1 MILYNLILY
10 IYISYRIKLLELTTT
25 NILQIHYRYPIL
37 HIYIILI
44 YTYIY
49 IYTLSQ
55 SNMYIIQYYIWHMY
69 IYIYMDILIKQK
81 PIQSSC
87 PARGHT
93 SGLRPA
99 ARVELDATGEV
110 ISPGKMGIG
119 SEKIG
124 ISRRFHGIW
133 GGNWEG
139 TWGICMWIS
148 KWFNGIIEWKPPGC
162 RDIMRIL
169 LKFREYTGMG

>member
-1 MILYNLILY
+1 
-10 IYISYRIKLLELTTT
+10 
-25 NILQIHYRYPIL
+25 
-37 HIYIILI
+37 
-44 YTYIY
+44 
-49 IYTLSQ
+49 
-55 SNMYIIQYYIWHMY
+55 
-69 IYIYMDILIKQK
+69 MDILIKQK

-124 ISRRFHGIW
+124 ISRRFHGI
-133 GGNWEG
+133 
-139 TWGICMWIS
+139 
-148 KWFNGIIEWKPPGC
+148 
-162 RDIMRIL
+162 
-169 LKFREYTGMG
+169 